1 MTKHNSQPPAL
12 GLLSPVQPGDGEGW
26 FTLRHILTF
35 HQGLL
40 IWKKGEQ
47 GQGWL
52 AKSRGR
58 NEFLTQLWSLL
69 VDGTCGFC
77 VHDTWLPVGTT
88 TLVTCIMND
97 CLRCVNIFWE
107 EGLKYSCQNLLGN
120 PDVVGIKSPVVPMQG
135 LGFRF
140 VSHTESFRN
149 L

>member
-35 HQGLL
+35 HQRLL

-97 CLRCVNIFWE
+97 CLRCEHRLPISPSLGIYSHLIFRD
-107 EGLKYSCQNLLGN
+107 EGCICWTVYLVPAPLLVSMVLSC
-120 PDVVGIKSPVVPMQG
+120 
-135 LGFRF
+135 
-140 VSHTESFRN
+140 EA
-149 L
+149 